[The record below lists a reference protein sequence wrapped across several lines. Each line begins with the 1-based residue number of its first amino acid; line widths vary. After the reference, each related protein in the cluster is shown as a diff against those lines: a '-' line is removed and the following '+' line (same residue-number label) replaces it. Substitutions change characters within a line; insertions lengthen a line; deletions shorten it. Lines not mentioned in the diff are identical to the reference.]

1 MDFKEIKGI
10 KHYLYDSEEEFK
22 ALNPDG
28 KIKGNW
34 RECRQGDWAYTDDGQ
49 VCQILKHSD
58 IYDDFAQKNKTLIRT
73 VCGTY
78 IAERRNMKMIGAD
91 GIPANIYA
99 FSKTFKSHNQ
109 YQKDNKKKTKEL
121 LFAKYVAKGDG
132 VTDAFKKVYK
142 KANSK
147 EYISRKSNELLNKKS
162 VYNMIKENIEEIL
175 SEEGISAKWIVQQY
189 KDIIVESHRD
199 SDKLRSLEALAK
211 MRGLFETEKKTE
223 QITVWGSHMFN
234 KEQQQILGN
243 KEPELLEH
251 HEKEE

>member
-10 KHYLYDSEEEFK
+10 KHFLYDNAEEFK
-22 ALNPDG
+22 AFNPKDE
-28 KIKGNW
+28 IKGNW
-34 RECRQGDWAYTDDGQ
+34 RECRQGDWAYTDDMQ
-49 VCQILKHSD
+49 VCQILKRSD
-58 IYDDFAQKNKTLIRT
+58 IYDDFSQKNKTLFRT

-78 IAERRNMKMIGAD
+78 IAERQNMKMIGAD
-91 GIPANIYA
+91 GIPDNIYA

-142 KANSK
+142 NAKNDS
-147 EYISRKSNELLNKKS
+147 YISRKTNELLNKKS
-162 VYNMIKENIEEIL
+162 VYNMINENIKEIL
-175 SEEGISAKWIVQQY
+175 SEEGVSAKWIIQQY
-189 KDIIVESHRD
+189 KEIIADSRRD
-199 SDKLRSLEALAK
+199 SDKLRSLEALTKIA
-211 MRGLFETEKKTE
+211 GLFEQEKKTE

-234 KEQQQILGN
+234 KEQQEILGN